1 VIGKEHNISEANR
14 QLGDTTYYKR
24 LDPTSDHQ
32 RLLNEKLTAM
42 LASREISEDNIEYI
56 TVANPRAGQFYL
68 LPKIRKPGNPG
79 RLMDRSATVNPDHL

>member
-1 VIGKEHNISEANR
+1 
-14 QLGDTTYYKR
+14 
-24 LDPTSDHQ
+24 
-32 RLLNEKLTAM
+32 M